1 MLLSVIIPM
10 YNEEANIARTID
22 SLLVNAKKQSIEII
36 LVDGGSTDNTIAIA
50 NGLGIDKVVQSPQKG
65 RAAQMNYGAS
75 IAQGHVYYFVHADVQ
90 VHPNYYEHISQAI
103 HTGVD
108 FGCYRYQFDS
118 PKKML
123 RFNAYM
129 TKYNSVWAGGGDQTL
144 FIKKEVFNA
153 LGGFKV
159 NYIIMEDFDL
169 VKRAKK
175 DRYTFSILPYNVLV
189 SARKYDNNSWLR
201 VQLANSIIVVA
212 WKLDASQQ
220 WMKNKYKKLLH

>member
-1 MLLSVIIPM
+1 MLLSVIIPS
-10 YNEEANIARTID
+10 YNEEASIARTID
-22 SLLVNAKKQSIEII
+22 SLLLNANRQSIEII

-50 NGLGIDKVVQSPQKG
+50 NSLGIAKVVLSPQKG

-75 IAQGHVYYFVHADVQ
+75 LAKGDVFYFVHADVK
-90 VHPNYYEHISQAI
+90 VHPNYYEHISNAI
-103 HTGVD
+103 AMGID

-144 FIKKEVFNA
+144 FIKKEVFDA
-153 LGGFKV
+153 LNGFKAD
-159 NYIIMEDFDL
+159 YIIMEDFDL

-175 DRYTFSILPYNVLV
+175 QFRFSILAYSILV

-212 WKLDASQQ
+212 WKLGASQQ
-220 WMKNKYKKLLH
+220 WMKKRYKKLLH